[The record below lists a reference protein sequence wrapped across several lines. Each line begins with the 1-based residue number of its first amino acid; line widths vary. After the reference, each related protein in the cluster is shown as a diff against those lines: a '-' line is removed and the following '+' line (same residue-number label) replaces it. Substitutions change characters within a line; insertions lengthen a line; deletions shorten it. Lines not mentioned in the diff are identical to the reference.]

1 LIVGEEAAAR
11 EQTDIRTVRRTARE
25 EAVLRTG
32 NNGTRILILILII
45 VGLVFVFHS
54 SILKGLSGS
63 TKNESYQRFLAR
75 LDDSPPSIK
84 DVVFQKGELIAQ
96 LRPPREGLPA
106 EPSAITVVLP
116 DSPEALSNLYD
127 QLHKKGIDFEFR
139 RPILS
144 DWMQTV
150 LSMVLIPVLFFTM
163 FWLFFIRQAQS
174 GGNQALNFGRSR
186 ARRLTD
192 NVPKVTF
199 DEVAGVDEAKQ
210 ELQEIVEFLKNAKKF
225 HALGAKIP
233 KGVLLLGPPGCG
245 KTMLA
250 RAVAGEANVPFFH
263 ISGSDFVEMF
273 VGVGASRVRDLFDT
287 AKSNRPSLIFIDEID
302 AVGRQRGAGLGGGH
316 DEREQTLNQLLVEMD
331 GFDPNAGVI
340 MIAATNRPDVLD
352 PALLRPGRFDRRVVV
367 DAPDVKGR
375 IEIFKVHLRGKPIED
390 DVNVETL
397 AKLTPGFTGADIMNV
412 VNEAAILAARRD
424 KSRISMAEFDEAR
437 DRVLMG
443 PERKTRMNSEKKL
456 KVVAYHE
463 LGHAIVAAKM
473 PNADPVYKITIV
485 PRGMSGGAT
494 WYLPKE
500 EDLRTRQDM
509 LDMIASMLG
518 GRVAEEIVFGDVT
531 TGASQDLDR
540 ATDLARAMVCEY
552 GMSDRLGM
560 VRLGRRHG
568 NPFLGRDLMEDR
580 DYSEEV
586 ARAIDEEVRAFIDQ
600 GHERARQILL
610 EHRAKMDE
618 IAEVLLEKET
628 LTQEEFLALLNNEAT
643 ADDIRRGLLN
653 PPAPPPTTG
662 LMTPSEPEP
671 QQRIQT
677 PRLRPEPA

>member
-1 LIVGEEAAAR
+1 MR
-11 EQTDIRTVRRTARE
+11 P
-25 EAVLRTG
+25 G
-32 NNGTRILILILII
+32 NSSSRILILIAIVALI
-45 VGLVFVFHS
+45 VVLYQTGVMHNLTASTEPWSYSKLLNTVETNPQTLSKVAFE
-54 SILKGLSGS
+54 KDTLSG
-63 TKNESYQRFLAR
+63 TEAM
-75 LDDSPPSIK
+75 P
-84 DVVFQKGELIAQ
+84 GH
-96 LRPPREGLPA
+96 EGKTF
-106 EPSAITVVLP
+106 TVILP
-116 DSPEALSNLYD
+116 DASEARSKLIEL
-127 QLHKKGIDFEFR
+127 LHTKQVIFEFKH
-139 RPILS
+139 PILS
-144 DWMQTV
+144 DMLQTII
-150 LSMVLIPVLFFTM
+150 SMFLFPAM
-163 FWLFFIRQAQS
+163 FIAFFWIFFLRQAQS

-186 ARRLTD
+186 AKRMTD
-192 NVPKVTF
+192 SVPKVTF
-199 DEVAGVDEAKQ
+199 EEVAGVEEAKQ

-225 HALGAKIP
+225 QALGAKIP

-250 RAVAGEANVPFFH
+250 RAVAGEAGVPFFH

-352 PALLRPGRFDRRVVV
+352 PALLRPGRFDRRIVV
-367 DAPDVKGR
+367 DAPDVVGR
-375 IEIFKVHLRGKPIED
+375 KAIFQVHLRGKPVEE
-390 DVNVETL
+390 DVNIETL

-424 KSRISMAEFDEAR
+424 KSKVAMAEFDEAR

-443 PERKTRMNSEKKL
+443 PERRTRMNSDRKL
-456 KVVAYHE
+456 RVVAYHE
-463 LGHAIVAAKM
+463 LGHAIVAAKI
-473 PNADPVYKITIV
+473 PGADPVYKITVI

-500 EDLRTRQDM
+500 ESLRTKQDM
-509 LDMIASMLG
+509 LDDITSSLG
-518 GRVAEEIVFGDVT
+518 GRVSEELVFADVT
-531 TGASQDLDR
+531 TGAVSDLDH

-552 GMSDRLGM
+552 GMSDRLGPL
-560 VRLGRRHG
+560 RLGRRHG

-580 DYSEEV
+580 DYSEDI

-600 GHERARQILL
+600 GYERARHILM
-610 EHRAKMDE
+610 ENREKMDE

-628 LTQEEFLALLNNEAT
+628 LTRDEFMALLNGEVT
-643 ADDIRRGLLN
+643 VEEFRRGQLS
-653 PPAPPPTTG
+653 PPSSPDAPGIPAS
-662 LMTPSEPEP
+662 LEPEP
-671 QQRIQT
+671 PRIQT
-677 PRLRPEPA
+677 RLRPEPA

>member
-1 LIVGEEAAAR
+1 LK
-11 EQTDIRTVRRTARE
+11 
-25 EAVLRTG
+25 TG
-32 NNGTRILILILII
+32 NNGSRILILIVVIALIA
-45 VGLVFVFHS
+45 VLLKATNGLQVLGQSVETKPYAW
-54 SILKGLSGS
+54 LLSEIDNP
-63 TKNESYQRFLAR
+63 TPAF
-75 LDDSPPSIK
+75 K
-84 DVVFQKGELIAQ
+84 DLSFQKDEVQGKYASPAPTPKQ
-96 LRPPREGLPA
+96 EGQ
-106 EPSAITVVLP
+106 SFSVVLP
-116 DSPEALSNLYD
+116 DSQEARSVLID
-127 QLHKKGIDFEFR
+127 KLHKKGITFDFKR
-139 RPILS
+139 AWLS
-144 DWMQTV
+144 DGMQTV
-150 LSMVLIPVLFFTM
+150 LIMVLLPVGFLVIFYI
-163 FWLFFIRQAQS
+163 FFIRQAQS

-192 NVPKVTF
+192 SVPKVTF
-199 DEVAGVDEAKQ
+199 EEVAGVEEAKQ
-210 ELQEIVEFLKNAKKF
+210 ELAEIVEFLKNAKKF
-225 HALGAKIP
+225 QALGAKIP

-250 RAVAGEANVPFFH
+250 RAVAGEAGVPFFH

-273 VGVGASRVRDLFDT
+273 VGVGASRVRDLFET
-287 AKSNRPSLIFIDEID
+287 AKANRPALIFIDEID

-367 DAPDVKGR
+367 DAPDVRGR
-375 IEIFKVHLRGKPIED
+375 EAIFRVHLRGKPLED

-424 KSRISMAEFDEAR
+424 KTRVSMGEFDEAR

-443 PERKTRMNSEKKL
+443 PERKTRMNSERKL
-456 KVVAYHE
+456 RVVAYHE
-463 LGHAIVAAKM
+463 LGHAIVAAKI
-473 PNADPVYKITIV
+473 PNADPVYKITVI

-500 EDLRTRQDM
+500 ESLRTKQDM
-509 LDMIASMLG
+509 LDDITSLLG
-518 GRVAEEIVFGDVT
+518 GRVSEEIVFGDVT
-531 TGASQDLDR
+531 TGAVSDLDR

-568 NPFLGRDLMEDR
+568 NPFLGRDIMEDR
-580 DYSEEV
+580 DYSEDV
-586 ARAIDEEVRAFIDQ
+586 ARAIDEEVRAFIDS
-600 GHERARQILL
+600 GYERARHILT
-610 EHRAKMDE
+610 ENRAKMDE
-618 IAEVLLEKET
+618 VAEILLEKET
-628 LTQEEFLALLNNEAT
+628 LTREEFLALLNGEAT
-643 ADDIRRGLLN
+643 ADDIRRN
-653 PPAPPPTTG
+653 MITPPTPPPATGLPTT
-662 LMTPSEPEP
+662 TEAESP
-671 QQRIQT
+671 RIT